1 MQTPRQLESYGQW
14 QSNLASGVAGIKRQP
29 QKGKSQL
36 RSHPGTRQRCVVV
49 GGAGGQ
55 GVVGGAGGAGAGG
68 WCRRGG
74 GWGVVQEGRAWWVV
88 QEGRAW
94 WVVQEGRAWWV
105 VQ

>member
-14 QSNLASGVAGIKRQP
+14 QSNLASDVAGIKRQP

-36 RSHPGTRQRCVVV
+36 RSHPGTRQRCVV
-49 GGAGGQ
+49 
-55 GVVGGAGGAGAGG
+55 
-68 WCRRGG
+68 
-74 GWGVVQEGRAWWVV
+74 GVVQEGRAWWVV
-88 QEGRAW
+88 QEGRGVVGGAGGQGLVGGAVGAGAGGWCSRGGAW